1 MVPGNLGIFQGTS
14 SAVSARNYSASEM
27 AQVARK
33 SLPMARELAQTGHE
47 EMLELARQSTEMHHR
62 VAAAWAY
69 GLTKKHDCG
78 LTGLLGDPDP
88 LVVLAAREACSFIAR
103 EKYGAKCVDFG
114 PFPGTG
120 TAERS
125 HSRELWEMWF
135 EKRAETLAK
144 AEKSKAA
151 QPQPAGKPS
160 KPEPGKAVEKLGAGQ
175 RDVYDILG
183 LDRKKD

>member
-1 MVPGNLGIFQGTS
+1 MPGNLGIFQS
-14 SAVSARNYSASEM
+14 SASAVSVRNYSATEM

-47 EMLELARQSTEMHHR
+47 EMLELATKSTDIHHR
-62 VAAAWAY
+62 IAAAWAY

-78 LTGLLGDPDP
+78 LTTLLGDQDP
-88 LVVLAAREACSFIAR
+88 LVVLAAREACSHIAR

-125 HSRELWEMWF
+125 HARELWEMWF

-144 AEKSKAA
+144 AEKAKAA

-160 KPEPGKAVEKLGAGQ
+160 KAEPGKAVEKLGAGQ

-183 LDRKKD
+183 LDRTRD

>member
-1 MVPGNLGIFQGTS
+1 MPGNLGIFQGS
-14 SAVSARNYSASEM
+14 PSAVSARNYSASEM
-27 AQVARK
+27 TQVARK
-33 SLPMARELAQTGHE
+33 SLPMARELAQAGHE
-47 EMLELARQSTEMHHR
+47 EMLELATKSTDIHHR
-62 VAAAWAY
+62 VAAAWAF

-78 LTGLLGDPDP
+78 LTALLGDQDP
-88 LVVLAAREACSFIAR
+88 LVVLAAREACSHIAR

-120 TAERS
+120 TTERS

-144 AEKSKAA
+144 TEKAKGA
-151 QPQPAGKPS
+151 QPQPAGKSP
-160 KPEPGKAVEKLGAGQ
+160 KPEAGKTVEKLGAGQ

-183 LDRKKD
+183 LDRTKD